1 MSLAEVNRLR
11 KLQRTMAVL
20 LITADVAADVA
31 ATRVI
36 MQPIR
41 AVSAV
46 LL

>member
-1 MSLAEVNRLR
+1 MSLAEANRLR
-11 KLQRTMAVL
+11 KLQWTVAVL
-20 LITADVAADVA
+20 LITADVA